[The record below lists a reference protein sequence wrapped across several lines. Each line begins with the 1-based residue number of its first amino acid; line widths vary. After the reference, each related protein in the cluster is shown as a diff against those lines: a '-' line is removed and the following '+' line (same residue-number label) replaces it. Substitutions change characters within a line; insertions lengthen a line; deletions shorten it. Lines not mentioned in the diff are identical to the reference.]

1 MKKTIVIYG
10 SSTGTCQAIAN
21 TIASKLGTEAIDV
34 AKLEPA
40 HLQEAENLLLGTS
53 TWGAGELQDDWYD
66 GIAKLREA
74 DLNGKTVALFGCGD
88 AEVYGDTFCG
98 GMAELYNAVKN
109 NGVKIIGQV
118 STEGYSFN
126 DSEAVI
132 GGQFIGLVI
141 DDIDESHLTEQRIE
155 AWTTQLKPML

>member
-1 MKKTIVIYG
+1 MK
-10 SSTGTCQAIAN
+10 
-21 TIASKLGTEAIDV
+21 L
-34 AKLEPA
+34 
-40 HLQEAENLLLGTS
+40 HLLSLLLFCAGFAFCKS
-53 TWGAGELQDDWYD
+53 TLDIDF
-66 GIAKLREA
+66 AKPVNPVI
-74 DLNGKTVALFGCGD
+74 NGKTVALFGCGD

-132 GGQFIGLVI
+132 GGQFIGLVL
-141 DDIDESHLTEQRIE
+141 DDINESHLTEQRIE